1 MRKVDV
7 LIVGAGPAGA
17 TCAIV
22 LQRAGHE
29 CLLVDKA
36 DFPRDKLCGGGL
48 TPNAWH
54 LLDRLHPNLKYDYL
68 PVDHMQLYMD
78 CKYMG
83 RYALDEEIRV
93 VQRRDFDR
101 LLVEQYLAA
110 GGELLRDTLARV
122 EETGDGRI
130 VATMESGERVEC
142 RYLVGADGANSRV
155 RRYLAPDSKPGVLI
169 VEQYSPRSEREDI
182 AIELSPDFDFGYLYS
197 FPNQAYD
204 AVGYAES
211 HTDMAKFHQRL
222 ERYGIAETKIKGA
235 CIAVDC
241 PYPRHDRILLVG
253 DAGAWCDRLSYEG
266 IYYALATGRNAATA
280 ILTGRPFAEVNRRIA
295 AKRRHRVLAAN
306 ILYRRSTLSIVRAIS
321 RHRRLTERILN
332 RYLRPDTIKS
342 AAVRFSLQE
351 T

>member
-17 TCAIV
+17 TCAAV
-22 LQRAGHE
+22 LQRQGHD
-29 CLLVDKA
+29 CLLVDRA

-93 VQRRDFDR
+93 VQRRQFDQ
-101 LLVEQYLAA
+101 LLLDCYLQA
-110 GGELLRDTLARV
+110 GGEMQHDTLV
-122 EETGDGRI
+122 GIEEPGDGR
-130 VATMESGERVEC
+130 VVTTMKSGAQVEC

-155 RRYLAPDSKPGVLI
+155 RKYLAPNIKAGVLI
-169 VEQYSPRSEREDI
+169 VEQYSPRREGDDI
-182 AIELSPDFDFGYLYS
+182 TIELSADFDYGYLYS
-197 FPNQAYD
+197 FPNNAYD
-204 AVGYAES
+204 AIGYVENRV
-211 HTDMAKFHQRL
+211 DMAKFRKRMEH
-222 ERYGIAETKIKGA
+222 YGVAETKIKGA
-235 CIAVDC
+235 CIAVDAD
-241 PYPRHDRILLVG
+241 YPRHDRILLVG

-266 IYYALATGRNAATA
+266 IYYAIVTGLNAATA
-280 ILTGRPFAEVNRRIA
+280 ILSGRPFADVNRRIA

-321 RHRRLTERILN
+321 RHQRLTERILN